1 MKASELMTGD
11 LVLYKY
17 QRVSMVPLGENELSR
32 TVENFEKIV
41 RVESVNWNSISYK
54 EKTAEGLE
62 YYVTVNEE
70 YLRPVLL
77 TLEILKKNNFK
88 ESAINLVAGYWC
100 EDPGYSI
107 GVSLNPTAADMNRAI
122 LVINLVTNFKVFLE
136 DSSLPTDQKPF
147 GVHDLQHAI
156 RAAEVNKEIIV

>member
-77 TLEILKKNNFK
+77 TPEILKKNNFK
-88 ESAINLVAGYWC
+88 DATTNLMADYWC
-100 EDPGYSI
+100 GDSDYSI
-107 GVSLNPTAADMNRAI
+107 GVNLNSTSDKNKAI
-122 LVINLVTNFKVFLE
+122 LVSNKITKFKVLLQE
-136 DSSLPTDQKPF
+136 SRSSTDQKHF

-156 RAAEVNKEIIV
+156 RAAGVNKEIIV

>member
-1 MKASELMTGD
+1 MKASELMIGD

-17 QRVSMVPLGENELSR
+17 QRVSMVPLGENELSK
-32 TVENFEKIV
+32 TVENFEKII

-88 ESAINLVAGYWC
+88 ESAINLVAGYWY
-100 EDPGYSI
+100 EDSGYSI

-147 GVHDLQHAI
+147 GVHNLQHTI
-156 RAAEVNKEIIV
+156 RAAGVNKEIVV

>member
-17 QRVSMVPLGENELSR
+17 QKVSMVPLGENEFSR
-32 TVENFEKIV
+32 TVEDFEQIV

-62 YYVTVNEE
+62 YYITVNEE

-88 ESAINLVAGYWC
+88 ESAINLVAGYWY
-100 EDPGYSI
+100 EDSGYSI

-147 GVHDLQHAI
+147 GVHNLQHAI
-156 RAAEVNKEIIV
+156 RAAGVNKEIIV